1 MNLNKSYIKKKLY
14 LKPVLTM
21 SSKDKDN
28 AFYIDVLLTKTFE
41 IIDYVDTK
49 KNEKIYTIE
58 RQQINPYYINF
69 GFFNTTNRIKA
80 NKGKDLNSDMIN
92 YLRKTY
98 SQEYIVDSY
107 QILYIRKLSETY
119 TNNNPNDPLNNYL
132 QFIIDVPSRKLDL
145 PSLNG
150 QLLRKFRLS
159 GTSYYDGVYIYDSY
173 LKDPAPDNTI
183 SILMCKP
190 DKPLQGNSF
199 TYNNW
204 NYVAVDP
211 NIATIQIIN
220 DRLNSTTEEAHFDD
234 PNWDIK
240 TWFNDVGYNKM
251 LLNKD
256 VTTGDNEIEKL
267 EKLNL
272 DSSSI
277 VSKAYFF
284 PIPINK

>member
-1 MNLNKSYIKKKLY
+1 
-14 LKPVLTM
+14 M

-41 IIDYVDTK
+41 IMDYVDTK
-49 KNEKIYTIE
+49 KDEKIYSIE

-69 GFFNTTNRIKA
+69 SFFNTTNRIKI
-80 NKGKDLNSDMIN
+80 NNGNDLNSDMIK
-92 YLRKTY
+92 YLRTTY
-98 SQEYIVDSY
+98 AQEYIVDSY
-107 QILYIRKLSETY
+107 RILYIGKLSETY
-119 TNNNPNDPLNNYL
+119 TNSHSNDPLNNHL
-132 QFIIDVPSRKLDL
+132 QFIIDTPSRKLEL
-145 PSLNG
+145 PSLDG
-150 QLLRKFRLS
+150 KLLRKFKLS

-173 LKDPAPDNTI
+173 LKEPAPYNTI
-183 SILMCKP
+183 SVLMCKP
-190 DKPLQGNSF
+190 NKPLQGNSF
-199 TYNNW
+199 TYNDW
-204 NYVAVDP
+204 DYVAVDP

-220 DRLNSTTEEAHFDD
+220 DRLNSTVEEAYYDD

-256 VTTGDNEIEKL
+256 ATTGDNEIEKL

-277 VSKAYFF
+277 TSKAYFF
-284 PIPINK
+284 PISINK